1 MNGALRDNHFT
12 TPHLYREKEMQL
24 TTFMGQSALT
34 LTLCVTGWSLT
45 FQATAENMQSEPQ
58 NLIQSPKQS
67 KNSPITNLGL
77 PFSNGVLAGLRG
89 GFETVNN
96 DLQLNGSVANNSATH
111 VVSGNNYIAG
121 GSFSNMTGLPIAV
134 QNSGSNVLIQNATI
148 VNVKFQ

>member
-1 MNGALRDNHFT
+1 
-12 TPHLYREKEMQL
+12 MQF

-34 LTLCVTGWSLT
+34 LTLCAAGWPLT
-45 FQATAENMQSEPQ
+45 LVAAADNIQTEPQ
-58 NLIQSPKQS
+58 SLIQPSKQPE
-67 KNSPITNLGL
+67 NFPIPGLGL
-77 PFSNGVLAGLRG
+77 PLSGRELAGLRG

-96 DLQLNGSVANNSATH
+96 DMQLNGSVANNSATH

-121 GSFSNMTGLPIAV
+121 GSFSNMTGLPISV

>member
-1 MNGALRDNHFT
+1 
-12 TPHLYREKEMQL
+12 MQL

-34 LTLCVTGWSLT
+34 LTLCVTCWSLT